1 MLTSPTKSLLR
12 NLFFAPLRLCA
23 KLKSRKGAGGPW
35 AAFGV
40 VILAGALWGYVSVR
54 RAIQGLEQARSRVE
68 ARDAVRFERR
78 RMEPLKRDG
87 VRLLQSTRS
96 TRAVARFRDSYFAA
110 TDGGLVQLS
119 PSGEVVKRFSVLD
132 GLPESDLTCLAA
144 YGARLYAGTR
154 SKGLVAFDGEN
165 FERFWWPD
173 RDAQAV
179 TSLLEDRGKL
189 LVGTFAGGLL
199 EFDGDGFKELRAGER
214 GERIEGVTTL
224 ARYGP
229 RLYAGTFAK
238 GLWVSEGGRW
248 AHFTSADG
256 LKSDRVVAV
265 VECGEQTFVASD
277 FGLAAARA
285 EGLVLNPEAAGKWR
299 DVATVPALS
308 AAVAVSNQILLCKDG
323 GEFALLDS
331 SQGRT
336 ANRRTE
342 EFNWLGVAPRSQP
355 QSGAVLS
362 MLDGYV
368 WLLGGAGIR
377 RAAIGQANDSRA
389 GETSA
394 RARES
399 SRLTFAEFGEQDS
412 RQSPAS
418 NIISALALDA
428 GGNLWAGSFR
438 NGLDVFSPSGVR
450 LTHVEADDLREVNAL
465 AADTEGGMFAATSQG
480 LVRFDSA
487 LRSTRMGAGEG
498 LAGNSVLHVALP
510 NVAPQG
516 DVSKTEASRA
526 QAKSTNDRQLI
537 VATSRG
543 LSLGAAGKMRTLTTV
558 QGLPSNSV
566 YTVWSA
572 GERVFAGTLGGLAEL
587 SGGRVVRVFKDS
599 NSALKNNWV
608 TAVCGA
614 GGRLFVGTYGGGV
627 FELMPSGELRSFAQE
642 TGAAF
647 VNANAM
653 WGDAE
658 RLYVGTLDGALVFD
672 LRSQKWTRLRDELP
686 SQTVLSVA
694 GRGGEVFFGTTG
706 GLARFDASFFES
718 AEFTS
723 AEFNSAGLKS
733 AD

>member
-1 MLTSPTKSLLR
+1 MQTIPTKGRLR
-12 NLFFAPLRLCA
+12 NLFFASLRLRRE
-23 KLKSRKGAGGPW
+23 LTSRKGFGWLW
-35 AAFGV
+35 AALGV
-40 VILAGALWGYVSVR
+40 VILAAALWGFVSAR

-68 ARDAVRFERR
+68 ARDAVRFERK

-87 VRLLQSTRS
+87 VQLFQSTRS
-96 TRAVARFRDSYFAA
+96 VRAVARFRDSYFAA
-110 TDGGLVQLS
+110 TDGGLVELS
-119 PSGEVVKRFSVLD
+119 PSGEIVKRFGVLD

-173 RDAQAV
+173 RDAQTV

-229 RLYAGTFAK
+229 RLYVGTFAK
-238 GLWVSEGGRW
+238 GLWVVEGGRW

-265 VECGEQTFVASD
+265 VESGDETFAASD

-285 EGLVLNPEAAGKWR
+285 EGLVLNSEAAEKWR
-299 DVATVPALS
+299 DVATIPTLS
-308 AAVAVSNQILLCKDG
+308 AAVAVSNQLLLCKDD
-323 GEFALLDS
+323 GEFALLDA

-336 ANRRTE
+336 PNRQAGEANR
-342 EFNWLGVAPRSQP
+342 LGPASKSQP
-355 QSGAVLS
+355 QSGATLS
-362 MLDGYV
+362 LLDGYV
-368 WLLGGAGIR
+368 WLLGNAGIM
-377 RAAIGQANDSRA
+377 
-389 GETSA
+389 
-394 RARES
+394 RARIETTEGAPAREPG
-399 SRLTFAEFGEQDS
+399 RLAFAEFGAQDS
-412 RQSPAS
+412 RQTPAS
-418 NIISALALDA
+418 NVISSLAFDA

-438 NGLDVFSPSGVR
+438 NGLDVFTPSGAR
-450 LTHVEADDLREVNAL
+450 LAHVESDEVREVNAL
-465 AADTEGGMFAATSQG
+465 APDAEGGMFAATSQG
-480 LVRFDSA
+480 LVRFDPA
-487 LRSTRMGAGEG
+487 LHPTRMGAGEG

-510 NVAPQG
+510 DVAAAG
-516 DVSKTEASRA
+516 DASKVEAARA
-526 QAKSTNDRQLI
+526 QRKSTNDEQLI

-566 YTVWSA
+566 YSVWTE
-572 GERVFAGTLGGLAEL
+572 GDKIFAGTLGGLAEL

-672 LRSQKWTRLRDELP
+672 LRSQKWTRVRDELP
-686 SQTVLSVA
+686 SKTVLSVV
-694 GRGGEVFFGTTG
+694 GRNGQVFFGTTG
-706 GLARFDASFFES
+706 GLVRFDASFFES
-718 AEFTS
+718 ADPTPPDS
-723 AEFNSAGLKS
+723 KQPTRL
-733 AD
+733 

>member
-1 MLTSPTKSLLR
+1 MLTSPTKGQLR
-12 NLFFAPLRLCA
+12 NLFFETLRLCA
-23 KLKSRKGAGGPW
+23 KLKSRKGAGGLW
-35 AAFGV
+35 AALGV
-40 VILAGALWGYVSVR
+40 VILAAALWGFVSAR

-68 ARDAVRFERR
+68 ARDAVRFERG

-87 VRLLQSTRS
+87 VRLLQSTRAV
-96 TRAVARFRDSYFAA
+96 RAVARFRDAYFAA

-144 YGARLYAGTR
+144 YGPRLYAGTR

-199 EFDGDGFKELRAGER
+199 EFDGEGFKELRAGER

-229 RLYAGTFAK
+229 RLYTGTFAK
-238 GLWVSEGGRW
+238 GLWASEGGRW

-265 VECGEQTFVASD
+265 VECGDETFVASD

-285 EGLVLNPEAAGKWR
+285 EGLVLNSEATEKWR
-299 DVATVPALS
+299 NVATIPTLS
-308 AAVAVSNQILLCKDG
+308 AAVAFSNQILLCKDG
-323 GEFALLDS
+323 GEFALLDT
-331 SQGRT
+331 SQGRA
-336 ANRRTE
+336 ANRQTE
-342 EFNWLGVAPRSQP
+342 EFNWLGSESQSQP
-355 QSGAVLS
+355 QSGATLS
-362 MLDGYV
+362 VLDGYV
-368 WLLGGAGIR
+368 WLLGNAGIR
-377 RAAIGQANDSRA
+377 RAAIEQANDARA
-389 GETSA
+389 GETGA
-394 RARES
+394 HARES
-399 SRLTFAEFGEQDS
+399 SRLTFAGFGEQDS

-418 NIISALALDA
+418 NLISALAFDA

-438 NGLDVFSPSGVR
+438 NGLDVFSPSGAKI
-450 LTHVEADDLREVNAL
+450 THVETDELREVNAL
-465 AADTEGGMFAATSQG
+465 AADAEGGMFAATSQG

-510 NVAPQG
+510 NVAPT
-516 DVSKTEASRA
+516 VVASKTEASRA
-526 QAKSTNDRQLI
+526 QAKSTNEQQLI

-566 YTVWSA
+566 YTVWAA
-572 GERVFAGTLGGLAEL
+572 GDRAFAGTLGGLAEL
-587 SGGRVVRVFKDS
+587 SGGRVVRVFKVS

-647 VNANAM
+647 VNENAM

-672 LRSQKWTRLRDELP
+672 LGSQKWTRLRDELP

-694 GRGGEVFFGTTG
+694 GRGGQVFFGTTG
-706 GLARFDASFFES
+706 GLVRFDASFFD
-718 AEFTS
+718 S
-723 AEFNSAGLKS
+723 AEFNSAGLES

>member
-1 MLTSPTKSLLR
+1 MLTSPTKDVLR

-23 KLKSRKGAGGPW
+23 KFKSRKGAGGLW
-35 AAFGV
+35 AASGV
-40 VILAGALWGYVSVR
+40 VILAAALWGFVSAR

-78 RMEPLKRDG
+78 RMEPIKHDG

-96 TRAVARFRDSYFAA
+96 VRAVARFRDSYFAA

-199 EFDGDGFKELRAGER
+199 EFDGAGFKELRAGER

-238 GLWVSEGGRW
+238 GLWVTEGGRW
-248 AHFTSADG
+248 AHFNSADG

-265 VECGEQTFVASD
+265 VESGDETFVASD
-277 FGLAAARA
+277 FGIAAARA
-285 EGLVLNPEAAGKWR
+285 EGLVLDSEAAGRWR
-299 DVATVPALS
+299 DVATLPTLS

-323 GEFALLDS
+323 GEFALLDTS
-331 SQGRT
+331 HGRAT
-336 ANRRTE
+336 DKQTE
-342 EFNWLGVAPRSQP
+342 EVNWLGSESQSQP
-355 QSGAVLS
+355 QSGATLS
-362 MLDGYV
+362 VLDGYV
-368 WLLGGAGIR
+368 WLLGNAGMM
-377 RAAIGQANDSRA
+377 
-389 GETSA
+389 
-394 RARES
+394 RARVEPMGTDQAKEPGHLS
-399 SRLTFAEFGEQDS
+399 FVKFGEQEPS
-412 RQSPAS
+412 HSPTS
-418 NIISALALDA
+418 NLVSALAFDA

-438 NGLDVFSPSGVR
+438 NGLDVFTPSGMK
-450 LTHVEADDLREVNAL
+450 LTHVESDELREVNAL

-480 LVRFDSA
+480 LVRFDAS

-510 NVAPQG
+510 NAAPTVAA
-516 DVSKTEASRA
+516 SKTGASRA
-526 QAKSTNDRQLI
+526 QAKSTNGQQLI

-627 FELMPSGELRSFAQE
+627 FELMPSGELRSFAQDA
-642 TGAAF
+642 GAAF

-694 GRGGEVFFGTTG
+694 GRGGEVFFGTTA
-706 GLARFDASFFES
+706 GLVRFDASFFD
-718 AEFTS
+718 
-723 AEFNSAGLKS
+723 SAGLES